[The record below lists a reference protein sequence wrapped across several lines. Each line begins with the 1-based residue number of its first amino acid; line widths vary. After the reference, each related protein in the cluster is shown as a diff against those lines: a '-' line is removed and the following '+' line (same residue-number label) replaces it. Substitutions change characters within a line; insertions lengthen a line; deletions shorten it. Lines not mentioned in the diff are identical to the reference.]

1 MSNDTRCILLKEV
14 VIDDPVPDN
23 SSNISDTQSRELGHG
38 FKGSRLSERKGLD
51 KIKTENGLD
60 ADIVGPLI
68 QN

>member
-1 MSNDTRCILLKEV
+1 MRDYTWRVLLKEV

-23 SSNISDTQSRELGHG
+23 SSNISDTQPRELGHG

-51 KIKTENGLD
+51 KIETKNGLD

-68 QN
+68 YH